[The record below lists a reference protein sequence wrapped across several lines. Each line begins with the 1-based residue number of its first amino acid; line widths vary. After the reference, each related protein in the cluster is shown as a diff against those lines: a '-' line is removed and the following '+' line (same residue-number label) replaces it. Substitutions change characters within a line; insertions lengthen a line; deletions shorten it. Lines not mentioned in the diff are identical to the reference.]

1 MNMARIVQLY
11 RIAKNENAHLILSQL
26 EETTT
31 IFERAR
37 GLLGR
42 KSLNDDQGMWIRP
55 GNNIHTFFMKFSI
68 DCLFINK
75 NMVIEKIQANIA
87 PFKIAGPYWKS
98 TSVIELKAGMAEK
111 LELKIGDQL
120 YVVG

>member
-1 MNMARIVQLY
+1 MARIVQLY